1 MQNLQ
6 KTAVHQLTKWDARFI
21 LLSQEIAQWS
31 KDPNKKVGAL
41 LVSPDY
47 CKVSW
52 GYNGL
57 PRGIEDSEELLANKE
72 EKNELMV
79 HAELNCIFNATDT
92 KGYRMYITEAC
103 CVKCAAAIIQAGVS
117 EVIMPMPKENS
128 SWFLNQIKAINL
140 LKSSHS
146 VAVTVF

>member
-1 MQNLQ
+1 MY
-6 KTAVHQLTKWDARFI
+6 QLTKWDARFI

-31 KDPNKKVGAL
+31 KDPNKKVGAV
-41 LVSPDY
+41 LVSPDNR
-47 CKVSW
+47 KVSW

-57 PRGIEDSEELLANKE
+57 PKGIVDSEDLLSNRE

-79 HAELNCIFNATDT
+79 HAELNCIFNADNTQGWT
-92 KGYRMYITEAC
+92 MYISEAC
-103 CVKCAAAIIQAGVS
+103 CIKCAAAIIQANISKV
-117 EVIMPMPKENS
+117 VMPMPKETS
-128 SWFLNQIKAINL
+128 SWFLNQKRAINL